1 MMTIKT
7 LYFSPTGTTKII
19 VDTIARTLGAVEKN
33 YNITLPKQRGVM
45 PSFNEDDILIVG
57 LPVYA
62 GRIPQLITEQITAI
76 KGNQTP
82 VIMVGVYGNRDYDD
96 ALLEM
101 KNTFQKN
108 GFVPLAAGA
117 FIGEHSYTSEVGTKR
132 PDSRDLKIC
141 KQFGET
147 IKTLLKSDTYKT
159 KELYVKG
166 NFPYRELKPSL
177 PLGPIVD
184 ETCLNCGICAIN
196 CPTGAL
202 KHNGHIKVI
211 DELCIRCHAC
221 VRKCPIHAVDF
232 DERLD
237 PVKKWLI
244 DNSSKRREPELFY
257 LKDK

>member
-7 LYFSPTGTTKII
+7 LYFSPTGTTKTI
-19 VDTIARTLGAVEKN
+19 VETIAKTLGVIEKN
-33 YNITLPKQRGVM
+33 YNITLPKQREIV
-45 PSFNEDDILIVG
+45 PSFNRDDILIVG

-62 GRIPQLITEQITAI
+62 GRIPQLIMEQIAAI

-101 KNTFQKN
+101 KNTFLQN
-108 GFVPLAAGA
+108 GFIPLAAGA
-117 FIGEHSYTSEVGTKR
+117 FIGEHSYTNEVGTKR
-132 PDSRDLKIC
+132 PDINDLKIC
-141 KQFGET
+141 KLFAET
-147 IKTLLKSDTYKT
+147 IKTHLKSDNYKT

-177 PLGPIVD
+177 PLGPTVD
-184 ETCLNCGICAIN
+184 EICLKCGICAIS

-202 KHNGHIKVI
+202 KYNGHIKVI
-211 DELCIRCHAC
+211 DELCIKCHAC
-221 VRKCPIHAVDF
+221 VRKCPIQAIDF

-237 PVKKWLI
+237 SVKKYLI
-244 DNSSKRREPELFY
+244 DNFSERREPELFY
-257 LKDK
+257 MKNK